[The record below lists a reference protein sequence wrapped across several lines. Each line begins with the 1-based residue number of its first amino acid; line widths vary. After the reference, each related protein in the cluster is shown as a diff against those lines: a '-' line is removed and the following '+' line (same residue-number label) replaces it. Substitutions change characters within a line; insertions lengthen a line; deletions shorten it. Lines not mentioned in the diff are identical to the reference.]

1 MNNKT
6 MDVTG
11 IGNAIVDVIAR
22 TDDAFLTDN
31 AIEKGAMNLVDA
43 ERSNAI
49 YERMGPGIEM
59 SGGSAANTIVGLAS
73 LGGQG
78 AFIGKVKEDSFGKV
92 FRHDI
97 IAAGVRFETGLS
109 TSGPPTAS
117 CLVLVTGDAQR
128 SMNTHLGACVDL
140 GPEDVDEDLI
150 RASKTIYLEG
160 YLWDPPRAKEAF
172 LKAAAIAHGSGGQ
185 VALSLSD
192 PFCVGRHRDE
202 FLQLVERHVDIL
214 FANEDEITSLYQVSD
229 FDSALQAVRGH
240 CDTVALTRGA
250 KGSVVLSGGEVH
262 VLDAEPVGKVV
273 DTTGAGDLYAAGFLY
288 GYTQQMDPARCGR
301 LGGIA
306 AAEIIGHYGAR
317 PEADL
322 KALAT
327 AALGGG

>member
-22 TDDAFLTDN
+22 ADDAFLADN
-31 AIEKGAMNLVDA
+31 GIEKGAMNLVDA

-49 YERMGPGIEM
+49 YERMGSGIKM

-78 AFIGKVKEDSFGKV
+78 AFIGKVKEDAFGKV

-97 IAAGVRFETGLS
+97 IAAGVRFETELS

-117 CLVLVTGDAQR
+117 CLVLVTDDAQR

-150 RASKTIYLEG
+150 RASKTVYLEG

-172 LKAAAIAHGSGGQ
+172 LKAAAIAYESGGK

-192 PFCVGRHRDE
+192 PFCVGRHREE

-250 KGSVVLSGGEVH
+250 KGSVVVSGGEVH

-273 DTTGAGDLYAAGFLY
+273 DTTGAGDLYAAGFLF
-288 GYTQQMDPARCGR
+288 GYTQQMDPVRCGT

-317 PEADL
+317 PEANL